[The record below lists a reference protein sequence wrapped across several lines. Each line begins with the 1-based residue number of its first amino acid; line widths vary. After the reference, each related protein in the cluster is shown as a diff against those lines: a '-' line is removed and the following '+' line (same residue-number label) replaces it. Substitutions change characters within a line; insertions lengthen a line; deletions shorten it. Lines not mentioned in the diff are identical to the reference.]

1 MGRAQYD
8 WLIVGAG
15 FTGAVVAER
24 IASELDQR
32 VLLIDRRDHI
42 GGNAYDATDEHGVLV
57 HHYGP
62 HIFHTNSQKVWD
74 YLSRFT
80 EWRPYFHRVLGVID
94 GHLAPIPF
102 NLNSLYQLFPPRLAG
117 RLEEA
122 LIEGF
127 GFGNKVPI
135 LIVDVTAR
143 EFFGEGYEDCDR
155 RIPDV
160 RKARE
165 LLDWEPRWSLD
176 DLITSTMDAY
186 VSEYRGRAS
195 QRPRLTAVRTA
206 AEESGARR

>member
-1 MGRAQYD
+1 MAGARYD

-57 HHYGP
+57 HQYGP
-62 HIFHTNSQKVWD
+62 HIFHTNSQRVWD

-80 EWRPYFHRVLGVID
+80 AWRPYFHRVLGVIE

-102 NLNSLYQLFPPRLAG
+102 NLNSLYQLFPPRLAT

-122 LIEGF
+122 LIEEF
-127 GFGNKVPI
+127 GFGKKVPI
-135 LIVDVTAR
+135 LKLR
-143 EFFGEGYEDCDR
+143 ES
-155 RIPDV
+155 
-160 RKARE
+160 ASRE
-165 LLDWEPRWSLD
+165 LTLLADYIYENVFAHY
-176 DLITSTMDAY
+176 TAKAVGAHT
-186 VSEYRGRAS
+186 RGA
-195 QRPRLTAVRTA
+195 QRLGHRTRTRLRQP
-206 AEESGARR
+206 